1 MIAITQSG
9 KAAVWNRGLYI
20 PTVESTY
27 CIVSTAKWK
36 GYYYCEDRTINKNVL
51 ECILENLD
59 VFSVYPET
67 LVTAVGDY
75 ELPVHTADELA
86 LLTQVGV
93 TPTFEN
99 DSEMNPELLQC
110 SVKDG
115 VWSTREGPVTF
126 PLTLSLSRDDVKGVV
141 EYLRLRKQQQ

>member
-1 MIAITQSG
+1 M
-9 KAAVWNRGLYI
+9 WNKGLYI

-36 GYYYCEDRTINKNVL
+36 GYYYCEDRSINKGVL
-51 ECILENLD
+51 ECILENLG
-59 VFSVYPET
+59 VFSACPET

-75 ELPVHTADELA
+75 ELSVNTADELA

-93 TPTFEN
+93 VPTFEN
-99 DSEMNPELLQC
+99 DSEMNPELLHC
-110 SVKDG
+110 SLKDG

-126 PLTLSLSRDDVKGVV
+126 PLTLILSRDDVKGVV
-141 EYLRLRKQQQ
+141 EYLRLRKQQHVQSKG